1 MFVATRLRM
10 IRSGGGLQFN
20 CILVKALS
28 SVQMR
33 LISLPS
39 WILLG
44 VRLLVGH
51 RGRLGDFV
59 LPASNLGPVSGVVTT

>member
-10 IRSGGGLQFN
+10 VRSGGGLQFN

-33 LISLPS
+33 LVSLPS

-59 LPASNLGPVSGVVTT
+59 LPTSYLGPVSGVVTT